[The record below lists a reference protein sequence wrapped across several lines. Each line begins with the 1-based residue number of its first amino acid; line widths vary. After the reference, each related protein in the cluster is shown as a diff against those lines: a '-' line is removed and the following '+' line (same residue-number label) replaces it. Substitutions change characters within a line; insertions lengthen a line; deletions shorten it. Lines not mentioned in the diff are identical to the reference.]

1 MEKLKIELLGAPILR
16 ERAAEVDEVDDE
28 VRRLVEGMF
37 AAMYAA
43 NGQGLA
49 APQVGVSKR
58 IVVVD
63 LPHEG
68 VPAMALVNPRIVER
82 SADRV
87 RGEEGCLSIP
97 GVSEVVERSARVV
110 VEALDGGGE
119 PVRIEAEDEFARC
132 LQHEIDHLDG
142 ILYIDH
148 LSPLKR
154 KMLLD
159 RYRKRQQQKAG
170 AR

>member
-68 VPAMALVNPRIVER
+68 VPAMALVNPRLVEMGR
-82 SADRV
+82 AHV
-87 RGEEGCLSIP
+87 
-97 GVSEVVERSARVV
+97 
-110 VEALDGGGE
+110 
-119 PVRIEAEDEFARC
+119 
-132 LQHEIDHLDG
+132 
-142 ILYIDH
+142 
-148 LSPLKR
+148 
-154 KMLLD
+154 
-159 RYRKRQQQKAG
+159 
-170 AR
+170 